1 MKIFI
6 ITSSDRRSHMFDK
19 GYEKKEITIT
29 IVFFVTMF
37 VFWLTI
43 LSFGHAAASQA
54 PERAKFY
61 DFSEQLIDGQVKRP
75 TALYTDVRRQAQFK
89 RLLKIKR
96 SFMPQ
101 LLRTSK
107 DPVFR

>member
-1 MKIFI
+1 
-6 ITSSDRRSHMFDK
+6 MFDK
-19 GYEKKEITIT
+19 GCEKKDITVSIA
-29 IVFFVTMF
+29 FFAAML
-37 VFWLTI
+37 VFWSTL
-43 LSFGHAAASQA
+43 LSVGHASANQA

-61 DFSEQLIDGQVKRP
+61 DFSEQLIDGQVRRP

-101 LLRTSK
+101 LFRTSK

>member
-1 MKIFI
+1 M
-6 ITSSDRRSHMFDK
+6 SDK
-19 GYEKKEITIT
+19 NYEKKNITIS
-29 IVFFVTMF
+29 IAFFVTMF
-37 VFWLTI
+37 VFWLTVF
-43 LSFGHAAASQA
+43 SVSHASANQA

-101 LLRTSK
+101 LLRTAK